1 MLGSRLKYR
10 FVAGTRQWIT
20 KAKRIHHH
28 PPSDPFPAD
37 VTFSACPSGEVECLY
52 VSLVEWTPHDMS
64 LEAGREGRR
73 IGMNLLRLPT
83 TVVCVDEQMFREWLT
98 LSYTQWTT
106 GHTRERTVLEFLVT
120 RHQSPDEKWRT
131 PAGVPLDGAVLL
143 WVDMGLKCLGN
154 GKFNDETF
162 CQ

>member
-37 VTFSACPSGEVECLY
+37 VTFSACPRGGVECLY

-98 LSYTQWTT
+98 LSCTQWTN
-106 GHTRERTVLEFLVT
+106 GHTRERTVQNSLSPATKVRT
-120 RHQSPDEKWRT
+120 RSGEHQRVSHWMEQSCC
-131 PAGVPLDGAVLL
+131 GSI
-143 WVDMGLKCLGN
+143 WV
-154 GKFNDETF
+154 
-162 CQ
+162 